1 MNNTKNIFLKSI
13 IFISILRSDLAS
25 PEPFI
30 VQQPNGEKITIIN
43 KGNHLQGWHEYNG
56 WTITKNN
63 DGIELEIV
71 DTMWQIN
78 GHDSLDVKQ
87 NSIDKFFDTTVN
99 VKRSSISISENAKD
113 LSIYSLDDS
122 SSVQLIVLN
131 ATGDTL
137 GKGIFGIN
145 KNNYLSN
152 YYKSFENNKI
162 YKTDSNIL
170 SFLTVN
176 SRYWGESPKADVSDS
191 TNIELPIPTT
201 NQ

>member
-1 MNNTKNIFLKSI
+1 MDNKIKISAAVLIVLACFYMYDRSTQNQYHDNFIKIFNFDHSK
-13 IFISILRSDLAS
+13 
-25 PEPFI
+25 
-30 VQQPNGEKITIIN
+30 IN
-43 KGNHLQGWHEYNG
+43 KII
-56 WTITKNN
+56 ITKNN

-176 SRYWGESPKADVSDS
+176 SRYWGETPKTDVADS

>member
-1 MNNTKNIFLKSI
+1 MDNKIKISAAVLIVLACFYMYDRSTQNQYHDNFIKIFNFDHSK
-13 IFISILRSDLAS
+13 
-25 PEPFI
+25 
-30 VQQPNGEKITIIN
+30 IN
-43 KGNHLQGWHEYNG
+43 KII
-56 WTITKNN
+56 ITKNN

-99 VKRSSISISENAKD
+99 VKRSSISISENTKD

-176 SRYWGESPKADVSDS
+176 SRYWGETPKTDVADS

>member
-1 MNNTKNIFLKSI
+1 MDNKIKISAAVLIVLACFYMYDRSTQNQYHDNFIKIFNFDHSK
-13 IFISILRSDLAS
+13 
-25 PEPFI
+25 
-30 VQQPNGEKITIIN
+30 IN
-43 KGNHLQGWHEYNG
+43 KII
-56 WTITKNN
+56 ITKNN

-71 DTMWQIN
+71 DTMWKIN

-176 SRYWGESPKADVSDS
+176 SRYWGETPKTDVADS

>member
-1 MNNTKNIFLKSI
+1 MDNKIKISAAVLIVLACFYMYDRSTQNQYHDNFIKIFNFDHSK
-13 IFISILRSDLAS
+13 
-25 PEPFI
+25 
-30 VQQPNGEKITIIN
+30 IN
-43 KGNHLQGWHEYNG
+43 KII
-56 WTITKNN
+56 ITKNN

-145 KNNYLSN
+145 KNNYFSN

-176 SRYWGESPKADVSDS
+176 SRYWGETPKTDVADS